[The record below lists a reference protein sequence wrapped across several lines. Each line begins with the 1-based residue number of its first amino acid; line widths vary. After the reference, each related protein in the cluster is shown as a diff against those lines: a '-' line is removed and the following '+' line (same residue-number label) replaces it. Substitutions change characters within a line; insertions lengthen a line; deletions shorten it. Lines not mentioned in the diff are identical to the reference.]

1 MLFKRLSKG
10 RARLDPLEKAANWL
24 PRAVPVLVF
33 RRDLRRTRI
42 SQGHLVRL
50 ARLLEI
56 LPTAPLSPKWV
67 PSLESAASESS
78 QLHEP
83 RLLGATALRVSSPA
97 RRKAKP
103 RRDTPAAELPCAL
116 LEPGSEC
123 ILYTRLVIRGPILK
137 WKMCYVST
145 LACLRIAQEPRQG
158 ERITFHSTFRML

>member
-1 MLFKRLSKG
+1 MLFKHLSKG

-50 ARLLEI
+50 RQATRDPSNGTSLSKVGAIARVCCFGVL
-56 LPTAPLSPKWV
+56 TAAL
-67 PSLESAASESS
+67 
-78 QLHEP
+78 

-137 WKMCYVST
+137 WNVCYVST